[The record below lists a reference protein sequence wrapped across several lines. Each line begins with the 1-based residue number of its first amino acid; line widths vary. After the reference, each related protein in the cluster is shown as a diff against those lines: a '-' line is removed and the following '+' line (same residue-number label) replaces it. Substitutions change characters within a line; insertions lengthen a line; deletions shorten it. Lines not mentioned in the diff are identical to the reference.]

1 MNDVLLRYS
10 QGLPVFRV
18 EDQGKTW
25 AESSWNGC
33 GGRAGGAVALYWA
46 SFLSTMVM
54 NTPHDVGGSYD
65 SSWRK

>member
-25 AESSWNGC
+25 AESGRNGWGE
-33 GGRAGGAVALYWA
+33 GGLEGQWPCIGLLP
-46 SFLSTMVM
+46 FLL
-54 NTPHDVGGSYD
+54 
-65 SSWRK
+65 W